1 METTILEEQ
10 GLFQAVFA
18 ANGQSVQAPAEVFM
32 ASALTDTLFRAGI
45 ITASTAALA
54 STGNGAESTDIR
66 DAVSITNRGF
76 LPCSK
81 RKGTK
86 SSVFW

>member
-1 METTILEEQ
+1 
-10 GLFQAVFA
+10 
-18 ANGQSVQAPAEVFM
+18 M

-45 ITASTAALA
+45 NHGIYRRTLA
-54 STGNGAESTDIR
+54 STGNGTEIADIR
-66 DAVSITNRGF
+66 DAVEHHKQRI
-76 LPCSK
+76 LALLE